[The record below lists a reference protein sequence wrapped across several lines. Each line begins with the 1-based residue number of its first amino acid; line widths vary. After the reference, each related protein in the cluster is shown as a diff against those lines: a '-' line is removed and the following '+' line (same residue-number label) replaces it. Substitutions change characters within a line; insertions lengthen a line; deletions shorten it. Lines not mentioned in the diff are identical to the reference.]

1 MKAKSEGMA
10 LFEYDQAELRAVR
23 VLNKSEE
30 NCTCPPFSHIDSD
43 RQCPLNHAQKVKGWN

>member
-1 MKAKSEGMA
+1 
-10 LFEYDQAELRAVR
+10 